1 MGSQWPHYSHTAS
14 PAPGRD
20 TQATMDAIRKKMQT
34 MKFDCDDMYAK
45 IADLEQSIRD
55 ANGESDRFDA
65 DIRDTG
71 KRVQKL
77 ETGLEEVLEKMMQS
91 AAKMDEAEKEFK
103 DKDDDVNAQSRRV
116 LLLEEECRISVE
128 KLATTVLKLA
138 NMSKDADTIIKGCR
152 HWESNTMNNEV
163 EIETTDN
170 NLREARKIASD
181 NEMKFDNLARSLAMM
196 EDELVR
202 AGDRVKLAE
211 DKVSHI
217 NDELQAIGENQKQLE
232 VSEEKARKREEK
244 YQEQI
249 KQIQD
254 RLKQAESRSDYAEM
268 NISKLHLR
276 IDDLEDEIIREKMKI
291 NAVSSQLDD
300 TFTEMLQRY

>member
-1 MGSQWPHYSHTAS
+1 
-14 PAPGRD
+14 
-20 TQATMDAIRKKMQT
+20 MQSIKAET
-34 MKFDCDDMYAK
+34 DEMYAK
-45 IADLEQSIRD
+45 INELQENTRAANAD
-55 ANGESDRFDA
+55 SDRFDA

-77 ETGLEEVLEKMMQS
+77 ETGLEEVMEKMMAS

-128 KLATTVLKLA
+128 KLATTVYKLA
-138 NMSKDADTIIKGCR
+138 TMSKDADQIIKGCR

-170 NLREARKIASD
+170 NLREAKKIASD
-181 NEMKFDNLARSLAMM
+181 NEMKYDNLARSLAMM
-196 EDELVR
+196 EAELVR
-202 AGDRVKLAE
+202 AGERVTIAE
-211 DKVSHI
+211 GKVTLI
-217 NDELQAIGENQKQLE
+217 NDELGAIGDNQKQLE

-249 KQIQD
+249 KQIQI
-254 RLKQAESRSDYAEM
+254 RLKQAEARSEYAEM

-291 NAVSSQLDD
+291 NAVSGQLDD

>member
-1 MGSQWPHYSHTAS
+1 
-14 PAPGRD
+14 
-20 TQATMDAIRKKMQT
+20 MQSIKAET
-34 MKFDCDDMYAK
+34 DEMYAK
-45 IADLEQSIRD
+45 INELQENTRAANAD
-55 ANGESDRFDA
+55 SDRFDA

-77 ETGLEEVLEKMMQS
+77 ETGLEEVMEKMMAS

-128 KLATTVLKLA
+128 KLATTVYKLA
-138 NMSKDADTIIKGCR
+138 TMSKDADQIIKGCR

-170 NLREARKIASD
+170 NLREAKKIASD
-181 NEMKFDNLARSLAMM
+181 NEMKYDNLARSLAMM
-196 EDELVR
+196 EAELVR
-202 AGDRVKLAE
+202 AGERVTIAE
-211 DKVSHI
+211 GKVTLI
-217 NDELQAIGENQKQLE
+217 NDELGAIGDNQKQLE

-249 KQIQD
+249 KQIQI
-254 RLKQAESRSDYAEM
+254 RLKQAESRSEYAEM

-291 NAVSSQLDD
+291 NAVSGQLDD

>member
-1 MGSQWPHYSHTAS
+1 M
-14 PAPGRD
+14 
-20 TQATMDAIRKKMQT
+20 QA
-34 MKFDCDDMYAK
+34 MKGETDELYAK
-45 IADLEQSIRD
+45 IEELQEATRD
-55 ANGESDRFDA
+55 ANSTSERIDM

-71 KRVQKL
+71 KKVGKF
-77 ETGLEEVLEKMMQS
+77 ETNLEEIIEKLMQS
-91 AAKMDEAEKEFK
+91 SAKMDEAEKEFK

-128 KLATTVLKLA
+128 KLATTVFKLA
-138 NMSKDADTIIKGCR
+138 TMSKDADNIVKGCR
-152 HWESNTMNNEV
+152 KWENNTMNNEV

-170 NLREARKIASD
+170 NLRETRKIASD
-181 NEMKFDNLARSLAMM
+181 NEMKYDNLARSLAMM
-196 EDELVR
+196 EDELKR
-202 AGDRVKLAE
+202 AGERVKIAD

-217 NDELQAIGENQKQLE
+217 ETELGAIGDNQKQLE
-232 VSEEKARKREEK
+232 ISEEKARKREEK

-249 KQIQD
+249 KQINI
-254 RLKQAESRSDYAEM
+254 RLKQAESRSEYAEM

-300 TFTEMLQRY
+300 TFNEMLNRY

>member
-1 MGSQWPHYSHTAS
+1 MGSVS
-14 PAPGRD
+14 PPFQPPGK
-20 TQATMDAIRKKMQT
+20 TFNMDAIRKKMQS
-34 MKFDCDDMYAK
+34 MKAETDELYAK
-45 IADLEQSIRD
+45 IDELEEATKE
-55 ANGESDRFDA
+55 ANSTSDKFDA

-71 KRVQKL
+71 KKVGKF
-77 ETGLEEVLEKMMQS
+77 ETNLEEIIEKMMQS
-91 AAKMDEAEKEFK
+91 SAKMDEAEKEFK

-128 KLATTVLKLA
+128 KLATTVFKLA
-138 NMSKDADTIIKGCR
+138 NMSKDADNIVKGCR
-152 HWESNTMNNEV
+152 KWENNTMNNEV

-181 NEMKFDNLARSLAMM
+181 NEMRYDNLARSLAMM
-196 EDELVR
+196 EDELKR
-202 AGDRVKLAE
+202 AGERVKIAD

-217 NDELQAIGENQKQLE
+217 NDELQSIGENQKQLE
-232 VSEEKARKREEK
+232 ISEEKARKREEK
-244 YQEQI
+244 YH
-249 KQIQD
+249 KQINI
-254 RLKQAESRSDYAEM
+254 RLKQAESRSEYAEM

>member
-1 MGSQWPHYSHTAS
+1 
-14 PAPGRD
+14 
-20 TQATMDAIRKKMQT
+20 

-77 ETGLEEVLEKMMQS
+77 ETGLEEVMEKMMQS

-128 KLATTVLKLA
+128 KLATTVFKLA
-138 NMSKDADTIIKGCR
+138 NMSKDADTIVKGCR

-181 NEMKFDNLARSLAMM
+181 NEMKYDNLARSLAMM
-196 EDELVR
+196 EDELKR
-202 AGDRVKLAE
+202 AGERVKIAD

-217 NDELQAIGENQKQLE
+217 EDELQSIGENQKQLE

-249 KQIQD
+249 KRINI
-254 RLKQAESRSDYAEM
+254 RLKQAESRSEYAEM

-291 NAVSSQLDD
+291 NVVCGQLDE
-300 TFTEMLQRY
+300 TFHEMINKY

>member
-77 ETGLEEVLEKMMQS
+77 ETNLEEVMEKMMAS

-103 DKDDDVNAQSRRV
+103 DEDDDVNAQSRRV

-128 KLATTVLKLA
+128 KLATTVYKLA
-138 NMSKDADTIIKGCR
+138 NMSKDADQIIKGCR

-170 NLREARKIASD
+170 NLREAKKIASD

-196 EDELVR
+196 EAELVR
-202 AGDRVKLAE
+202 AGERVTIAE
-211 DKVSHI
+211 GKVTLI
-217 NDELQAIGENQKQLE
+217 NDELRAIGDNQKQLE
-232 VSEEKARKREEK
+232 VSEEKARNREEK

-249 KQIQD
+249 KQIQI
-254 RLKQAESRSDYAEM
+254 RLKQAEARSEYAEM

-291 NAVSSQLDD
+291 NAVSGQLDD